1 MCRILFFEYCRLV
14 VKCFCIFVKK
24 EMYVYFLLYFYLFL
38 DFSIEMVVIVWKSS
52 EIVSF
57 DKFVEKI

>member
-1 MCRILFFEYCRLV
+1 MFLY
-14 VKCFCIFVKK
+14 FCKK
-24 EMYVYFLLYFYLFL
+24 KMYVYFLLYFYLFL